1 MQISWADTERMSL
14 VEMAQIEEC
23 RHTMRNADMKAIFG
37 K

>member
-14 VEMAQIEEC
+14 VEMVQIDEC
-23 RHTMRNADMKAIFG
+23 RHAMRNADLKAIFG